1 VRPDERGVAS
11 LQGATVGTARFR
23 GGGATAGIGEGRQV
37 QGEVRQRRVEAWRV
51 EPPEHEMEA
60 AQGEG
65 WWGLGRG
72 RRERGWG
79 GEAGGVG

>member
-1 VRPDERGVAS
+1 M
-11 LQGATVGTARFR
+11 
-23 GGGATAGIGEGRQV
+23 

-72 RRERGWG
+72 AGREG
-79 GEAGGVG
+79 GAERLGERDSVGGNRASLVSLKPVCPHVNCY